1 MKQWMKPALTA
12 AAIALGLVGAAHAQ
26 WPDKP
31 IKLVVPYPAGGAA
44 DNTARIL
51 AQYLGERLK
60 QQIIVDNRPGASGT
74 IGASYVAKAPADG
87 YTLLLDATSY
97 TVNPSLFPKL
107 NYDPAKE
114 LAPVSL
120 IMQVP
125 LLMVVPA
132 NSPYASVADVVKA
145 AKATPGKLTYA
156 SAGSGGAQHL
166 AAELF
171 SQNEKISMTHI
182 PYKGGAP
189 ALTDLIGGQVD
200 LMFSA
205 TTASGAFV
213 KGGKLKPLAITS
225 SKRQEGW
232 PQVPTVGESGLK
244 GFEVNEWNGLFDQ
257 GLLNA
262 NTLARC
268 KPGVIIVNTARG
280 ALIDEAALLDS
291 VRTGHV
297 RAAGLDSFAVEPM
310 APGHPFQSQ
319 RGLVLSPHVGSVTS
333 DAYINMGE
341 SAARNALAVLA
352 RQAEAA

>member
-1 MKQWMKPALTA
+1 MNQWMKPVLTA
-12 AAIALGLVGAAHAQ
+12 AMMALGMGAAHAE

-31 IKLVVPYPAGGAA
+31 VKLVVPYPAGGAA
-44 DNTARIL
+44 DTTARIL

-60 QQIIVDNRPGASGT
+60 QQIIVDNRPGGSGT

-107 NYDPAKE
+107 NYDPAKD

-125 LLMVVPA
+125 LLMVVPTS
-132 NSPYASVADVVKA
+132 SPYANVADVVKA
-145 AKATPGKLTYA
+145 AKEKPGKLTFA

-171 SQNEKISMTHI
+171 SQSEKISMTHI

-205 TTASGAFV
+205 TTASGNFV
-213 KGGKLKPLAITS
+213 KSGKLKPLAITS
-225 SKRQEGW
+225 AKRLETW
-232 PQVPTVGESGLK
+232 PQVPTVAESGIK
-244 GFEVNEWNGLFDQ
+244 GFEVNEWNGLFAPAGTPRPILDRLEAETRAVVASPAVASRFAEMGVQ
-257 GLLNA
+257 GVGSSSKDFA
-262 NTLARC
+262 AFVKSETA
-268 KPGVIIVNTARG
+268 KWAGVIK
-280 ALIDEAALLDS
+280 
-291 VRTGHV
+291 
-297 RAAGLDSFAVEPM
+297 AGNIKAD
-310 APGHPFQSQ
+310 
-319 RGLVLSPHVGSVTS
+319 
-333 DAYINMGE
+333 
-341 SAARNALAVLA
+341 
-352 RQAEAA
+352 

>member
-1 MKQWMKPALTA
+1 MKQWMKPVLSA
-12 AAIALGLVGAAHAQ
+12 AMIALGLLSAAHAQ

-107 NYDPAKE
+107 NYDPAKD

-171 SQNEKISMTHI
+171 AQNEKISMTHI

-189 ALTDLIGGQVD
+189 ALTELIGGQVD

-205 TTASGAFV
+205 TTASGTFV

-225 SKRQEGW
+225 SKRQQSW
-232 PQVPTVGESGLK
+232 PQVPTVAESGVK
-244 GFEVNEWNGLFDQ
+244 GFEVNEWNGLFAPAGTPRPILDRLEAETRAVVADPAVAGRFAEMGVQ
-257 GLLNA
+257 AVGSSSKDFA
-262 NTLARC
+262 AFVKTETA
-268 KPGVIIVNTARG
+268 KWAGVIK
-280 ALIDEAALLDS
+280 
-291 VRTGHV
+291 
-297 RAAGLDSFAVEPM
+297 AGNIKVD
-310 APGHPFQSQ
+310 
-319 RGLVLSPHVGSVTS
+319 
-333 DAYINMGE
+333 
-341 SAARNALAVLA
+341 
-352 RQAEAA
+352 

>member
-244 GFEVNEWNGLFDQ
+244 GFEVNEWNGLFAPAGTPRPILDRLEAETRAVVADKAVASRFAEMGVQ
-257 GLLNA
+257 GVGSSSKDFA
-262 NTLARC
+262 AFVKSETTKWA
-268 KPGVIIVNTARG
+268 GVIK
-280 ALIDEAALLDS
+280 
-291 VRTGHV
+291 
-297 RAAGLDSFAVEPM
+297 AGNIKVD
-310 APGHPFQSQ
+310 
-319 RGLVLSPHVGSVTS
+319 
-333 DAYINMGE
+333 
-341 SAARNALAVLA
+341 
-352 RQAEAA
+352 

>member
-12 AAIALGLVGAAHAQ
+12 AAMALGLVGAAHAQ

-244 GFEVNEWNGLFDQ
+244 GFEVNEWNGLFAPAGTPRPILDRLEAETRAVVADKAVASRFAEMGVQ
-257 GLLNA
+257 GVGSSSKDFA
-262 NTLARC
+262 AFVQSETTKWA
-268 KPGVIIVNTARG
+268 GVIK
-280 ALIDEAALLDS
+280 
-291 VRTGHV
+291 
-297 RAAGLDSFAVEPM
+297 AGNIKVD
-310 APGHPFQSQ
+310 
-319 RGLVLSPHVGSVTS
+319 
-333 DAYINMGE
+333 
-341 SAARNALAVLA
+341 
-352 RQAEAA
+352 

>member
-1 MKQWMKPALTA
+1 MTASSRPRRLAHLALSLVAGTGLLAGFGTA
-12 AAIALGLVGAAHAQ
+12 GAQTA

-51 AQYLGERLK
+51 ALQLGERLK
-60 QQIIVDNRPGASGT
+60 QQVIVDNRPGASGT
-74 IGASYVAKAPADG
+74 IGAAAVAKAPPDG

-107 NYDPAKE
+107 PYDAEKD
-114 LAPVSL
+114 LVPVSQ

-132 NSPYASVADVVKA
+132 GSPFASVADVVKA
-145 AKATPGKLTYA
+145 ARAQPGKITFA

-171 SQNEKISMTHI
+171 AQAQKVQLTHI

-205 TTASGAFV
+205 TTASAPFV
-213 KGGKLKPLAITS
+213 KSGKLKALAITS
-225 SKRQEGW
+225 KQRTDGW
-232 PQVPTVGESGLK
+232 PQVPTVAESGVP
-244 GFEVNEWNGLFDQ
+244 GFEVNEWNGLFAPAGTPKAVLDRLEAETRASVASPTVTNRFRELGVQ
-257 GLLNA
+257 G
-262 NTLARC
+262 
-268 KPGVIIVNTARG
+268 
-280 ALIDEAALLDS
+280 
-291 VRTGHV
+291 
-297 RAAGLDSFAVEPM
+297 
-310 APGHPFQSQ
+310 
-319 RGLVLSPHVGSVTS
+319 VGSSSKDFTAFVKSETAKWS
-333 DAYINMGE
+333 HVIKAGNIKAD
-341 SAARNALAVLA
+341 
-352 RQAEAA
+352 

>member
-12 AAIALGLVGAAHAQ
+12 AAMALGLVGAAHAQ

-244 GFEVNEWNGLFDQ
+244 GFEVNEWNGLFAPAGTPRPILDRLETETRAVVADKAVASRFAEMGVQ
-257 GLLNA
+257 GVGSSSKDFA
-262 NTLARC
+262 AFVKSETTKWA
-268 KPGVIIVNTARG
+268 GVIK
-280 ALIDEAALLDS
+280 
-291 VRTGHV
+291 
-297 RAAGLDSFAVEPM
+297 AGNIKVD
-310 APGHPFQSQ
+310 
-319 RGLVLSPHVGSVTS
+319 
-333 DAYINMGE
+333 
-341 SAARNALAVLA
+341 
-352 RQAEAA
+352 

>member
-12 AAIALGLVGAAHAQ
+12 AALALGAVSAAHAQ

-51 AQYLGERLK
+51 AQHLGERLK

-205 TTASGAFV
+205 TTASGVFV

-225 SKRQEGW
+225 SKRQESW
-232 PQVPTVGESGLK
+232 PQVPTVVESGLK
-244 GFEVNEWNGLFDQ
+244 GFEVNEWNGLFAPAGTPRPILERLETETRAVVADKAVASRFAEMGVQ
-257 GLLNA
+257 GVGSSSKDFA
-262 NTLARC
+262 AFVKSETA
-268 KPGVIIVNTARG
+268 KWAGVIK
-280 ALIDEAALLDS
+280 
-291 VRTGHV
+291 
-297 RAAGLDSFAVEPM
+297 AGNIKVD
-310 APGHPFQSQ
+310 
-319 RGLVLSPHVGSVTS
+319 
-333 DAYINMGE
+333 
-341 SAARNALAVLA
+341 
-352 RQAEAA
+352 

>member
-1 MKQWMKPALTA
+1 MNQWMKPVLIA
-12 AAIALGLVGAAHAQ
+12 AAMALGAGAAQAQ

-31 IKLVVPYPAGGAA
+31 VKLVVPYPAGGAA
-44 DNTARIL
+44 DTTARIL

-60 QQIIVDNRPGASGT
+60 QQVIVDNRPGASGT
-74 IGASYVAKAPADG
+74 IGASYVAKAPGDG

-107 NYDPAKE
+107 NYDPAKD

-125 LLMVVPA
+125 LLMVVPTG
-132 NSPYASVADVVKA
+132 SPYASVADVVKV
-145 AKATPGKLTYA
+145 AKEKPGKLTFA

-205 TTASGAFV
+205 TTASGPFV

-225 SKRQEGW
+225 AKRLETW
-232 PQVPTVGESGLK
+232 PQVPTVAESGVK
-244 GFEVNEWNGLFDQ
+244 GFEVNEWNGLFAPAGTPRPILDRLEAETRAVVASPEVASRFAEMGVQ
-257 GLLNA
+257 G
-262 NTLARC
+262 
-268 KPGVIIVNTARG
+268 
-280 ALIDEAALLDS
+280 
-291 VRTGHV
+291 
-297 RAAGLDSFAVEPM
+297 
-310 APGHPFQSQ
+310 
-319 RGLVLSPHVGSVTS
+319 VGSS
-333 DAYINMGE
+333 SKDF
-341 SAARNALAVLA
+341 AAFVKSETAKWASVIKAGNIKAD
-352 RQAEAA
+352 

>member
-114 LAPVSL
+114 LTPVSL

-244 GFEVNEWNGLFDQ
+244 GFEVNEWNGLFAPAGTPRPILDRLEIETRAVVADKAVASRFAEMGVQ
-257 GLLNA
+257 GVGSSSKDFA
-262 NTLARC
+262 AFVKSETTKWA
-268 KPGVIIVNTARG
+268 GVIK
-280 ALIDEAALLDS
+280 
-291 VRTGHV
+291 
-297 RAAGLDSFAVEPM
+297 AGNIKVD
-310 APGHPFQSQ
+310 
-319 RGLVLSPHVGSVTS
+319 
-333 DAYINMGE
+333 
-341 SAARNALAVLA
+341 
-352 RQAEAA
+352 